1 MVKVAKHVDAMAT
14 TTKKRTTK
22 KCFLDIKGPCV
33 FVQCVVCGDVW
44 GCVGMWSEF
53 DAGEEVDEQRRGII
67 SERPSEKALFP
78 FRSQCTKK

>member
-1 MVKVAKHVDAMAT
+1 
-14 TTKKRTTK
+14 
-22 KCFLDIKGPCV
+22 
-33 FVQCVVCGDVW
+33 
-44 GCVGMWSEF
+44 MWSDFEF